1 MLTPQDQLRFVFNDP
16 LNDLTALE
24 LHRLSHSRWEVDVPL
39 LGAFALD
46 QLNFSRETHFYI

>member
-1 MLTPQDQLRFVFNDP
+1 MLTPQDQLRLVFNDP
-16 LNDLTALE
+16 LNDLTPLE

-46 QLNFSRETHFYI
+46 QLNFSREAHAYI